1 MAKNGFEYGVLPIP
15 GANGISPSRKH
26 ILHLIIST
34 FWIIGMILTAQNI
47 HKNYSRYLD
56 YPKIVQTKEEHGVSK
71 SYMNMI
77 KLDASS
83 RWSFG
88 PNSAWGSI
96 TTMTIGKTHPT
107 L

>member
-1 MAKNGFEYGVLPIP
+1 MGKNGFEYGVLPFP

-26 ILHLIIST
+26 ILHVIIST

-71 SYMNMI
+71 SNNI
-77 KLDASS
+77 SWQVKAFRPLAGDK
-83 RWSFG
+83 
-88 PNSAWGSI
+88 I
-96 TTMTIGKTHPT
+96 QT
-107 L
+107 LFR

>member
-1 MAKNGFEYGVLPIP
+1 MGKNGFEYGVLPFS

-26 ILHLIIST
+26 ILHVIIST

-71 SYMNMI
+71 SKYRKSFQ
-77 KLDASS
+77 KLFDNVEN
-83 RWSFG
+83 G
-88 PNSAWGSI
+88 EI
-96 TTMTIGKTHPT
+96 
-107 L
+107 